1 MIPPLHS
8 PRADWAD
15 DSLRRAKPRPS
26 PRRDWSKLAA
36 GAAIALA
43 LLAAGALTGWFA
55 HVNAMEQ
62 AAICIEG
69 CKR

>member
-1 MIPPLHS
+1 MIPPLQH

-15 DSLRRAKPRPS
+15 DRLRRARPRPE

-36 GAAIALA
+36 GALIALA
-43 LLAAGALTGWFA
+43 LLGAGALIGHFA

-62 AAICIEG
+62 TKTCMEG
-69 CKR
+69 CP

>member
-15 DSLRRAKPRPS
+15 DRLRRAKPRPQ
-26 PRRDWSKLAA
+26 PRHDWSKLAA
-36 GAAIALA
+36 GALIALA
-43 LLAAGALTGWFA
+43 IIVAGGLIAWFA
-55 HVNAMEQ
+55 YANAMEQ

-69 CKR
+69 CP